1 MKNNLLK
8 IVLTTGIIF
17 STLTVANAVYINDN
31 GDYEAEADKFI
42 PQKRTQFNA
51 SDLANKL
58 ENTMQRVN
66 GNINVPAEEKNYNR
80 NNDSKPTNPNYRK
93 TYRWF

>member
-1 MKNNLLK
+1 VKNNLFK
-8 IVLTTGIIF
+8 TAVVFGILFGAI
-17 STLTVANAVYINDN
+17 SCANAVYVNDN

-51 SDLANKL
+51 SELANRL
-58 ENTMQRVN
+58 ENTMQKAN
-66 GNINVPAEEKNYNR
+66 GNFNTTTEERNR
-80 NNDSKPTNPNYRK
+80 NNNTTEKPTNPNYRK